1 MMKWKYFSNC
11 CGYWEMYFSFEAR
24 DLSGFQKPDRSA
36 PNLKCTRYRGLS
48 GQSREGHRRWKLLAP
63 LALLVA
69 FLSGCGEAPAIFD
82 AAGQAAKQINSL
94 WWLLFG
100 LGSAVYIVVM
110 GYLFLALYRRRQPTT
125 DAVLAPDGDLG
136 GGNTR
141 VVIWGGIIIP
151 ALILLIVYGF
161 TFRTLWALSANDQE
175 TDLTIEVIGH
185 QWWWEVRYADHAIVT
200 ANEIHIPVGRPVRV
214 QLTSADVIHSFWVP
228 ELHGKLD
235 MIPGRVNTLW
245 IDADRPGEYWGIC
258 AEFCGTQHAKMF
270 FLVIALPSAEFD
282 TWLSAQQQTPPEPT
296 ETVAQQG
303 KQLFLDSACAQCH
316 TIAGTPATG
325 RFGPD
330 LTHLASRRTLASGI
344 LENNLDNLGAWLVD
358 PQHFKSGNLMPA
370 SDLSNEE
377 LQAMLAYLQTL
388 K

>member
-1 MMKWKYFSNC
+1 MVSCKYFSNC
-11 CGYWEMYFSFEAR
+11 C
-24 DLSGFQKPDRSA
+24 DRWG
-36 PNLKCTRYRGLS
+36 R
-48 GQSREGHRRWKLLAP
+48 LAP
-63 LALLVA
+63 FALILV

-82 AAGQAAKQINSL
+82 AAGQGAKQINSL

-100 LGSAVYIVVM
+100 LGSAVYVVVM
-110 GYLFLALYRRRQPTT
+110 GYLLLALYRRRQLTIDPIMAKDTVT
-125 DAVLAPDGDLG
+125 EGNPEEDHLG
-136 GGNTR
+136 SGNTR

-151 ALILLIVYGF
+151 TLILLVVYGF

-175 TDLTIEVIGH
+175 ADLTIEVIGH
-185 QWWWEVRYADHAIVT
+185 QWWWEVRYADHPIIT
-200 ANEIHIPVGRPVRV
+200 ANEIHIPVGQSVRI

-235 MIPGRVNTLW
+235 MIPGRVNTIW
-245 IDADRPGEYWGIC
+245 IDADHPDEYWGIC

-270 FLVIALPSAEFD
+270 FLVIALPPAEFD
-282 TWLSAQQQTPPEPT
+282 AWLSEQQQAPPAPT
-296 ETVAQQG
+296 AAVAQQG
-303 KQLFLDSACAQCH
+303 QQLFLDSACAKCH
-316 TIAGTPATG
+316 AIAGTSAKG

-370 SDLSNEE
+370 SDLSNDE

-388 K
+388 Q